1 MLHAEQGTPAAPIR
15 PQATADFCDDNPSA
29 QVLKSHF
36 TSFGGSRGCVGPV
49 ETIAT
54 RDDNSLVKATLQ
66 EAGEGRVLLVD
77 NQASTNCA
85 MLGGNLAQLAADNGW
100 AGVVV
105 HGAVRD
111 VEELR
116 EAPVAIFALA
126 SCPRRS
132 QKRGI
137 GTRGEPVRISG
148 SYIRRD
154 DVIAADADGVVFL
167 ASWAAK

>member
-1 MLHAEQGTPAAPIR
+1 M
-15 PQATADFCDDNPSA
+15 
-29 QVLKSHF
+29 
-36 TSFGGSRGCVGPV
+36 SFGGARGCLGPV
-49 ETIAT
+49 ETIST
-54 RDDNSLVKATLQ
+54 RDDNSLVKTTLQ
-66 EAGEGRVLLVD
+66 EPGEGRVLLVD

-100 AGVVV
+100 GGVIVN
-105 HGAVRD
+105 GAVRD

-116 EAPVAIFALA
+116 ETPVAVFALA

-137 GTRGEPVRISG
+137 GTRGEPVRVSG

-167 ASWAAK
+167 ASWAAS